1 MVRGRYVLSKI
12 IDRHH
17 AEIIESGA
25 VVQRNGL
32 IVDIGTYEDM
42 AAKYQADEVLGSPD
56 DIVLPGFVNGHHH
69 VGLTPVQLGSR
80 DEPLELWFATRLC
93 ERDVDP
99 YLDTLYSAFEML
111 ESGITTVQHLQSW
124 LPRPVER
131 ISNTFDRILGAYAD
145 IGMRVSF
152 SYFIRDQNRMAYQDD
167 SEFLA
172 SLPDDVR
179 VPLTAH
185 FQTVTLSLEEQLD
198 LIDHLFR
205 KYDNQR
211 RIRIQLAPANLHW
224 CSDLALQALR
234 ERSQKYGAPMHMHLL
249 ESAFQKEYAFRRA
262 GVSAVEHLHRNGLL
276 GPQMTLGHGVWL
288 NERDADLVGETCTN
302 ICHNASSNLR
312 LRSGIAPLNEY
323 EKRGVKVAIGIDEAV
338 INDDRDMLQ
347 EMRLVLNLHRVP
359 GMDDSVPTPEQ
370 VFRMAT
376 SDGAHTTCY
385 CGEIGSLEVGKAAD
399 IVVMDWRH
407 VSYPFLDL
415 DHDVSVLEAV
425 LHRGRAAGI
434 KTVIVDGEPV
444 IRDRNFTRINKA
456 DALEEL
462 ANSLKRPLNEG
473 EITRRHLSRA
483 MVPHMRNFFANYLSP
498 RSQAPFYQQNGR

>member
-1 MVRGRYVLSKI
+1 
-12 IDRHH
+12 
-17 AEIIESGA
+17 
-25 VVQRNGL
+25 
-32 IVDIGTYEDM
+32 M

-323 EKRGVKVAIGIDEAV
+323 EKRGVKVAIGIDEAG